1 MGQTLSGPAAQA
13 AAEKAFAQKGFDVSG
28 KYVEK
33 VWVPTLG
40 NPRSGAWV
48 PKSE

>member
-33 VWVPTLG
+33 G
-40 NPRSGAWV
+40 EMGSDHYSSGGALNV
-48 PKSE
+48 V